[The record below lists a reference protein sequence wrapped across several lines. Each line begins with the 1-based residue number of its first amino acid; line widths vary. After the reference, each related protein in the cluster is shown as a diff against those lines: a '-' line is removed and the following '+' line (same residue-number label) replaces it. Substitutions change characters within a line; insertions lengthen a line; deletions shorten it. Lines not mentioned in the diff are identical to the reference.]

1 MLIGFDLGTSA
12 MKAILTDTGG
22 TAIATASRQISIL
35 RPKPG
40 YCEIDPER
48 YFDDVVDI
56 IRELAVRGGSPG
68 HIRAMSF
75 CAASGNTLLL
85 DEDYNPVMNTISWLD
100 SRSVGREGELWPEI
114 DGERILQRVGWPW
127 GGSFPLAHLAW
138 IRDFRPDVWQ
148 KARYYTMNNDYV
160 YQRLC
165 GRLVVDPSKATTFYL
180 LDQIEEDWNQE
191 LLGFLNLKE
200 TNLSEI
206 VPSGAIAGTLN
217 REICDRTG
225 LTKET
230 VVVAGSFDHPSA
242 ARSAGVFEEGE
253 ILLSA
258 GTSWVAFTPLR
269 HRETGLDHGMLVDPF
284 MRPEG
289 CWGGM
294 LALTAVAERIDTLLV
309 RRFGEFG
316 ALYKRFDALAM
327 ASPPGSDGL
336 LLDPLR
342 QSADEIADL
351 TFNASD
357 SSYCRS
363 IMEGCVFLLVNKI
376 RALEKVID
384 FGVRRSVMVGG
395 PTKSPVWPSIL
406 AATIG
411 TPLHIPESNAHA
423 GALGAAIMAGVGAG
437 LFADVREGHG
447 QMEMPTRVL
456 EPGDAETETYEV
468 IYREF
473 AEKFRLDDAS

>member
-22 TAIATASRQISIL
+22 NAIATASRRVAIL
-35 RPKPG
+35 RPEPG
-40 YCEIDPER
+40 YCEIDPES
-48 YFDDVVDI
+48 YFNDVVDI
-56 IRELAVRGGSPG
+56 IREIAARCGSSG

-85 DEDYNPVMNTISWLD
+85 DENYNPVMNTISWLD
-100 SRSVGREGELWPEI
+100 SRSVGRAGELWPEI
-114 DGERILQRVGWPW
+114 DGKRILQQVGWPW
-127 GGSFPLAHLAW
+127 AGSFPLAHLAW
-138 IRDFRPDVWQ
+138 IRDFRPDVWK

-160 YQRLC
+160 YHRLC

-180 LDQIEEDWNQE
+180 LNQIEEDWNQE
-191 LLGFLNLKE
+191 LLEYLNLKA

-206 VPSGAIAGTLN
+206 VPSGAIAGTLKSD
-217 REICDRTG
+217 ICDRTG
-225 LTKET
+225 LSEET

-242 ARSAGVFEEGE
+242 ARSTGVFEEGD

-269 HRETGLDHGMLVDPF
+269 HRETGLENGMLVDPF

-294 LALTAVAERIDTLLV
+294 LALTAVAERIDALLT
-309 RRFGEFG
+309 RRFGEVG
-316 ALYKRFDALAM
+316 ALYERFDTLAM
-327 ASPPGSDGL
+327 ASPPGADGL
-336 LLDPLR
+336 MLDPLR

-351 TFNASD
+351 TGNSSD
-357 SSYCRS
+357 SSFCRA
-363 IMEGCVFLLVNKI
+363 IMEGCVFLLVSKI
-376 RALEKVID
+376 RALENVID
-384 FGVRRSVMVGG
+384 SGVRRSVMVGG

-406 AATIG
+406 AAAIG

-437 LFADVREGHG
+437 IFADVRAGHE

-456 EPGDAETETYEV
+456 EPGDTETSIYGA
-468 IYREF
+468 IYRDF
-473 AEKFRLDDAS
+473 ADKFSLK